1 MTDSEIERILD
12 EAQKCVEYIQSKEWN
27 PLLILPSNS
36 DSTTSPLTSLGSVG
50 ENYYLCWPIIEHM
63 YQILELF
70 SHSRTRSL
78 ASSSSLSHSSPP
90 VGDPAAFTLSFSLS
104 PSPSSFIPQSLTE
117 NLTTSNHSFSLVSKV
132 DPVQFNCFFCSI
144 IMILDCH
151 AELVFVQLSEHHWF
165 GILLLARSSLRF

>member
-1 MTDSEIERILD
+1 MESPVDTS
-12 EAQKCVEYIQSKEWN
+12 
-27 PLLILPSNS
+27 SNF

-78 ASSSSLSHSSPP
+78 ASSFFKPFLSSWRRPFCFHPFLFSVPFSVFIHPTVAHRKPYYFPP
-90 VGDPAAFTLSFSLS
+90 L
-104 PSPSSFIPQSLTE
+104 
-117 NLTTSNHSFSLVSKV
+117 FSLVSKV

-151 AELVFVQLSEHHWF
+151 AQLVFAQLSELHWF
-165 GILLLARSSLRF
+165 GILLLARSSLRS